1 MLGDTSEFGP
11 LDLLGALTLNA
22 VSTNMACN
30 DPSFRIG
37 IAVKDTSP
45 SASPGAKA
53 IRAVTD
59 YRFLG
64 GLAAAAVGQFAG
76 GETTRRAGHDI
87 AVGLLGSFVSTETC
101 RKHALDRITKAGQTA
116 QPTGTLTDEGVTP
129 PVDGVEEPAGS
140 GAYYGYGW

>member
-22 VSTNMACN
+22 VTTNMACKE
-30 DPSFRIG
+30 SEFRVG
-37 IAVKDTSP
+37 FKVAGKDGGPKAVR
-45 SASPGAKA
+45 A
-53 IRAVTD
+53 ITD

-101 RKHALDRITKAGQTA
+101 RTHALKRIT
-116 QPTGTLTDEGVTP
+116 
-129 PVDGVEEPAGS
+129 S
-140 GAYYGYGW
+140 GAAPAPGQISQDQSIPDSADAAAATEGGGNYYGYGW